1 MTTEL
6 VTALILAGGRA
17 TRLGGVDKRELV
29 IEGRTIF
36 ERQVAVLAPW
46 VVEIVVSS
54 GRDVPGYRTVADAVV
69 DGGPLAGI
77 AAGLEAA
84 TTAWVLVVAGDMP
97 YLAGDVIALILGQL
111 DPGLDAVGIRVGALP
126 EPLFCALHRETAF
139 AAVSRMLAA
148 GTRKA
153 SRLLTDAGL
162 RVAWI
167 DEAALRAVDPSLRSL
182 GSVNVPA
189 DLDG

>member
-1 MTTEL
+1 MTAERI
-6 VTALILAGGRA
+6 TALILAGGRA

-36 ERQVAVLAPW
+36 ESQVAVLAPR
-46 VVEIVVSS
+46 VAEIVVSS
-54 GRDVPGYRTVADAVV
+54 PRAVAGYRTVADALP
-69 DGGPLAGI
+69 DSGPLAGI
-77 AAGLEAA
+77 AAGLETA
-84 TTAWVLVVAGDMP
+84 TTPWVLVVAGDMP
-97 YLAGDVIALILGQL
+97 YLAGAVIDLILGQV
-111 DPGLDAVGIRVGALP
+111 DAGLDAVGLRIGALP

-148 GTRKA
+148 GNRKA

-189 DLDG
+189 DLVY